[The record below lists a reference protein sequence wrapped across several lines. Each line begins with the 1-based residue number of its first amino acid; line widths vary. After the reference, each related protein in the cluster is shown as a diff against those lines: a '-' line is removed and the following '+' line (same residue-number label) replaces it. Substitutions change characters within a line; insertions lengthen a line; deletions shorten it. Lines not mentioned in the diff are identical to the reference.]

1 MVLINYRRNKVLRSR
16 PRVHKHTSCSHLLK
30 LMSPRLLPFSHQ
42 HKWKNTFAS
51 HLTDKVTKGKKREK
65 NRQNTLTLE
74 HKRKTKWQMTI
85 KRCSTSFKEFNDPQK
100 KSKCLC
106 SPSACWW
113 LDLCIPKAPAS
124 SSFSICRTFLF
135 LHQLLK
141 LPHLHSSLAN
151 FLSSCLSLES
161 WKPTRTHTYPILPPK
176 HTELTDSAPALEL
189 PFCLSRSLLYPGST
203 VPNTVPARVDTLTF
217 VEWKPNLCIKK

>member
-30 LMSPRLLPFSHQ
+30 LMSPRLLHFSHQ
-42 HKWKNTFAS
+42 QKWKNTFAS
-51 HLTDKVTKGKKREK
+51 HLTDKVTKGKKNQAK
-65 NRQNTLTLE
+65 HFNTGAQE
-74 HKRKTKWQMTI
+74 KTKWQITI
-85 KRCSTSFKEFNDPQK
+85 KRRSTSFKEFNDPHK

-106 SPSACWW
+106 SPLACWW

-151 FLSSCLSLES
+151 FFLSSSLSLES

-176 HTELTDSAPALEL
+176 HTELTNSAPALEL
-189 PFCLSRSLLYPGST
+189 PFCLSHSLLYPGST
-203 VPNTVPARVDTLTF
+203 MPNTVPARADTLTF
-217 VEWKPNLCIKK
+217 VE